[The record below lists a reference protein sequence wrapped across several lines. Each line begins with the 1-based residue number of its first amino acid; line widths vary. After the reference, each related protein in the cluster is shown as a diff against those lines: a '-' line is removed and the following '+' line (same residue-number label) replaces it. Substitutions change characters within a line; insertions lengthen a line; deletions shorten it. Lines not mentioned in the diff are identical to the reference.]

1 MRVLVTVATRHGATG
16 EVGGAIARVLRE
28 RGLNTT
34 QLPPGDVGDLSIFDA
49 VVLGSAVYAGRW
61 LAPATSLVTRLQ
73 RQLADRPLW
82 LFSSGPIG
90 DPLKPIEDVDVADII
105 ASTRALEHKVFAG
118 KLDKSAL
125 GLLERAM
132 VRAVHAADGDFRD
145 WDEVSRWA
153 SEIADTLAA
162 SAPVV

>member
-34 QLPPGDVGDLSIFDA
+34 ELPPGDVADLSRYDA

-61 LAPATSLVTRLQ
+61 LAPAASLVTRLH

-90 DPLKPIEDVDVADII
+90 DPLKPAEDVDVAEIV

-118 KLDKSAL
+118 KLDKSTL

-132 VRAVHAADGDFRD
+132 VHAVHADDGDFRD

-162 SAPVV
+162 SAPVI